1 MSLTIPLASMWDVNM
16 NSISQNNYD
25 NKISSN
31 SNINLSGIEIDLKDK
46 LDFINVNAVE
56 ILSFLKNQSKIPI
69 IKNILMSRLNSIHGM
84 ENSVKDVL
92 IIVVDN
98 KISNDFFSAN
108 LIITFNEDVKFKNY
122 DSLLNY
128 KLSGHNLVTTKPI
141 KTSIPKLSSIDL
153 SNKDLLNKFDKII
166 SQEVKD
172 LKNENEKILEEK
184 VIKLELNDLFKIEN
198 AVEKVSLTYSGH
210 ENIYRTVQVI
220 VEFSDNVKLLNVNK
234 IEGYQYFGSSQMGG
248 SLLKKE
254 KLISSTP
261 VKIDLNSELKTIE
274 DVLKK
279 NINSLS
285 SVNYLKATQQNVLN
299 ELNKI
304 ENLKSLI

>member
-1 MSLTIPLASMWDVNM
+1 
-16 NSISQNNYD
+16 
-25 NKISSN
+25 
-31 SNINLSGIEIDLKDK
+31 
-46 LDFINVNAVE
+46 
-56 ILSFLKNQSKIPI
+56 
-69 IKNILMSRLNSIHGM
+69 MSRLNSIPSM

-128 KLSGHNLVTTKPI
+128 KLFGHNLVTTKPI
-141 KTSIPKLSSIDL
+141 KTSIPKLPSIDL
-153 SNKDLLNKFDKII
+153 SNKDLLNKFDRII

-172 LKNENEKILEEK
+172 LKNENEKTLEEK
-184 VIKLELNDLFKIEN
+184 VIKLKLNDLFKIEN

-304 ENLKSLI
+304 ENLKSLIQEVSISLNEAPAGKYRTANVVIVFKDGIELVNYESLIGF